1 MPMSDNPLDAFSLA
15 GRGAVVIGAA
25 TGIGRQAA
33 ITFAQAGA
41 RVTIADIDA
50 VALDAT
56 ADLVR
61 PHCAAVDAVRL
72 DVRDRAAVQALADR
86 AAAAGTVDVWANVA
100 GVISA
105 SNVADTT
112 PDEFDRIVGVN
123 MKGVYWGCA
132 AAARI
137 MTGQGSGSIINIS
150 SAGADSPGA
159 GLSVYA
165 MTKAAVNMLTRTLAH
180 EVGPSGVRV
189 NAVAPGFIDTP
200 MVSYRFNTPNGDI
213 DETRRDEVFAA
224 RAAVT
229 VLKRIGQPIDI
240 ALAMLYL
247 ASDASSFMTGQ
258 IVRPNGGMA
267 MP

>member
-1 MPMSDNPLDAFSLA
+1 MTDNPMAAFSLA
-15 GRGAVVIGAA
+15 GRGAVVVGAG

-41 RVTIADIDA
+41 RVTVADIDPA
-50 VALDAT
+50 ALEET
-56 ADLVR
+56 AQLVR
-61 PHCAAVDAVRL
+61 SHCGTVDAVRI
-72 DVRDRAAVQALADR
+72 DVTDREAVQQLADR
-86 AAAAGTVDVWANVA
+86 AAGRTGVDVWANVA

-112 PDEFDRIVGVN
+112 VQEFDRIVSVN

-132 AAARI
+132 SAARV
-137 MTGQGSGSIINIS
+137 MTAQGRGSIINIS
-150 SAGADSPGA
+150 STGADSPGP

-200 MVSYRFNTPNGDI
+200 MVAYRFATADGDV
-213 DETRRDEVFAA
+213 DEARKQEVFAA

-258 IVRPNGGMA
+258 ILRPNGGMA

>member
-1 MPMSDNPLDAFSLA
+1 MDQDLSKQFSLD
-15 GRGAVVIGAA
+15 GRGAVVIGAG

-33 ITFAQAGA
+33 VTFAQAGA
-41 RVTIADIDA
+41 KLTIADIDPI
-50 VALDAT
+50 ALDAT
-56 ADLVR
+56 AELAR
-61 PHCAAVDAVRL
+61 PWCAAIETVQL
-72 DVRDRAAVQALADR
+72 DVRDREAVRAVGKVALSQGA
-86 AAAAGTVDVWANVA
+86 VDVWANVA

-105 SNVADTT
+105 SLVVDTQ
-112 PDEFDRIVGVN
+112 PEEFDRIVGVN

-132 AAARI
+132 TAAALMCEAGR
-137 MTGQGSGSIINIS
+137 GSIINIS
-150 SAGADSPGA
+150 SAGADNPGP

-180 EVGPSGVRV
+180 EVGGSGVRV
-189 NAVAPGFIDTP
+189 NAVAPGFVDTP
-200 MVSYRFNTPNGDI
+200 MVTYRFSTPNGAI
-213 DETRRDEVFAA
+213 DPVRKEEIFAM
-224 RAAVT
+224 RAAAS

-258 IVRPNGGMA
+258 VLRPNGGMA